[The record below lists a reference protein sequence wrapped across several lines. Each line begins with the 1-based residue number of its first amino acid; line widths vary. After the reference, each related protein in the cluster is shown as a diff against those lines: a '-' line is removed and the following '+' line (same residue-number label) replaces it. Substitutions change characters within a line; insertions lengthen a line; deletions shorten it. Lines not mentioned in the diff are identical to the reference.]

1 MYCFM
6 NRILKEFRKCFS
18 REKAFNWLVV
28 IVVGLMVRSDH
39 MGVTSII
46 RELAIRPELYE
57 SMLHFFRAASW
68 GLAQVRQSWYET
80 VKANAPICRE
90 GVWNILIGDGVKQS
104 KEARHMPGVKKL
116 FQESEDSS
124 KPAYIFGHMFGGLG
138 ILIGNE
144 TKKFCLPLSIRLHD
158 GLQFLS
164 DWEGSDDS
172 AKTHVVQ
179 MVEDAY
185 EAAKTFGNSLLLLDR
200 YFLSVPALTR
210 LAELNASQSARLEI
224 VTKAKQNCVAF
235 KQPVKKSGRG
245 RPPKKGEKV
254 RLKDIFS
261 TDSSHFTKAE
271 LELYGKRKQVE
282 YLCVDLL
289 WGQKLYQILRFVL
302 VKYEGTQ
309 SILVS
314 TCLDLEPEAI
324 IRLYSRRFR
333 IEGCF
338 RELKQ
343 QIGGFG
349 YHFWTRAMPKLNH
362 FSKKGTSDPL
372 GKISDDKLRT
382 AVCDTVQAVEGFVMF
397 SCIAMGLLQVLSLQ
411 FSDSLNLP
419 DFRYLRT
426 RSSCIASEGT
436 TMCFLRRN
444 LFRFIALH
452 PDLTISRIILGKSDT
467 SALFRVA

>member
-1 MYCFM
+1 MFCFL
-6 NRILKEFRKCFS
+6 NTILEGFRKCFS
-18 REKAFNWLVV
+18 REKAFHWFVV
-28 IVVGLMVRSDH
+28 IVIGLMARSDH
-39 MGVTSII
+39 LGVTSFI

-57 SMLHFFRAASW
+57 TMLHFFRAASW
-68 GLAQVRQSWYET
+68 DLAQVRQTWYEI

-90 GVWNILIGDGVKQS
+90 GAWNILIGDGVKQS

-116 FQESEDSS
+116 FQESENSS
-124 KPAYIFGHMFGGLG
+124 KAAYIFGHMFGGLG
-138 ILIGNE
+138 ILIENQA
-144 TKKFCLPLSIRLHD
+144 KKFCLPLSIRLHD

-164 DWEGSDDS
+164 AWDNSNDG
-172 AKTHVVQ
+172 AKTHIVQ
-179 MVEDAY
+179 MVEDAH

-200 YFLSVPALTR
+200 YFLSVSALAR
-210 LAELNASQSARLEI
+210 LEELNKAGPARVEI

-235 KQPVKKSGRG
+235 KAPVRKAGRG

-254 RLKDIFS
+254 ILRELFS
-261 TDSSHFTKAE
+261 AESSRFTKTE
-271 LELYGKRKQVE
+271 LEMYGKQKQVE

-289 WGQKLYQILRFVL
+289 WGQKLYQQLRFVL

-324 IRLYSRRFR
+324 IRLYSYRFR

-343 QIGGFG
+343 QIGAFG

-362 FSKKGTSDPL
+362 FSKKGMPDPL
-372 GKISDDKLRT
+372 SKICDDKLRT
-382 AVCDTVQAVEGFVMF
+382 AVRAAVRAVEGFVMF
-397 SCIAMGLLQVLSLQ
+397 SCIAMGLLQMLSLR
-411 FSDSLNLP
+411 FSASLLLP

-426 RSSCIASEGT
+426 HSSQVASEAT
-436 TMCFLRRN
+436 TMCFLRKN
-444 LFRFIALH
+444 LFRLMALR
-452 PDLTISRIILGKSDT
+452 PDLTISRIILSKSDT
-467 SALFRVA
+467 SALLRIA